1 MHELRIAEDL
11 SEIVLETATKEHLSK
26 VSRISIIFG
35 QLVSIVPE
43 IFEFAFREAVKDT
56 LASDAELFVEVLPV
70 KLKCKTCGNDFLLDR
85 NLFACSVC
93 NSTDIAIIQGKELF
107 IKSIEGE

>member
-11 SEIVLETATKEHLSK
+11 TDIVLETATKEHLSK

-43 IFEFAFREAVKDT
+43 IFEFAFREAVKGT
-56 LASDAELFVEVLPV
+56 VASDAELSVEVLPV
-70 KLKCKTCGNDFLLDR
+70 KLKCKACGNDFLLDR

-93 NSTDIAIIQGKELF
+93 NSTDIDIIQGKELF
-107 IKSIEGE
+107 IKSIEGI